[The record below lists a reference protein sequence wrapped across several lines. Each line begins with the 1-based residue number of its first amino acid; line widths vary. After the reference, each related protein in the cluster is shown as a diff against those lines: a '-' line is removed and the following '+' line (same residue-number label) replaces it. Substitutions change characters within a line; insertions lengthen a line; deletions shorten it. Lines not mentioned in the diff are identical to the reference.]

1 MALHTLGRLVISIAD
16 ILQMVLKLY
25 TFVIIGSVIISWVKA
40 DPYNPIV
47 RFIRQLT
54 EPVFS
59 RVRRVLPTFFFR
71 SGIDFTPMIVL
82 MILLLLENVLLGFL
96 FELGQNLLRK

>member
-1 MALHTLGRLVISIAD
+1 MALHTLGRLIISIAD

-25 TFVIIGSVIISWVKA
+25 TFVIIGSIIVSWVKG

-47 RFIRQLT
+47 RLIRQLT
-54 EPVFS
+54 EPAFS
-59 RVRRVLPTFFFR
+59 RVRKILPIFLFR

-82 MILLLLENVLLGFL
+82 IILLLIENVLLGFL
-96 FELGQNLLRK
+96 FELGQELLKK